1 MEKSSYLA
9 LSDYQ
14 YAILNEMGIS
24 SWQLASEEKTQV
36 KADNQ
41 PPDVMTSSSV
51 VISKDDAL
59 AKLKQLKAQ
68 TRTSEAI
75 DAVLVT
81 FPPSETKFQVF
92 TDVLIALDLEAK
104 PQKHIS
110 NEQLSHYSAYPLSWA
125 QGEKVSFK
133 QKKLITPAL
142 IDLQHGD
149 TKKQLWLELQGALLL
164 ESN

>member
-14 YAILNEMGIS
+14 HAILNEMGIS

-36 KADNQ
+36 KVDNQ
-41 PPDVMTSSSV
+41 PPDVVTSSFEV
-51 VISKDDAL
+51 TSKEDAL
-59 AKLKQLKAQ
+59 AKLKQLKVQ
-68 TRTSEAI
+68 TQTSEAI

-81 FPPSETKFQVF
+81 FPPSVTNLQMF

-104 PQKHIS
+104 PQKYIS
-110 NEQLSHYSAYPLSWA
+110 TEQLSHYKAYPLSWT
-125 QGEKVSFK
+125 QGEKVSFNH
-133 QKKLITPAL
+133 KKLVTPAL
-142 IDLQHGD
+142 IDLLHCD
-149 TKKQLWLELQGALLL
+149 TKKQLWLELQVGLFL